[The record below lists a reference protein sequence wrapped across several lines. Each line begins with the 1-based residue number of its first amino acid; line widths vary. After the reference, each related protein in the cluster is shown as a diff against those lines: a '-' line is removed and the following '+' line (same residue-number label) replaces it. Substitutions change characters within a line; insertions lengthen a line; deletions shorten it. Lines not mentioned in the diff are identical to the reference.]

1 LSIQDAAASARAVTD
16 AILADLAKAERGVVV
31 DSPPGAG
38 KSALVVAAAA
48 SLAERGE
55 RVMVVGQTNE
65 QVDDLVDRMATEHGV
80 LRIGRL
86 SAQDYTPTRRVARHG
101 GVTVRTAVAD
111 LIDHPL
117 VVATAAKW
125 AMLTNS
131 GLTDSGARWPWAI
144 IDEAYQM
151 RSDSLLRIARLFD
164 KALFVGDPGQLDP
177 FSTVETERWLGLNW
191 DPMSSAVAVLL
202 TNNPG
207 IPVHTLPVSWRLP
220 ATAAP
225 VVSAAFYPFSGF
237 TAATGPSD
245 RAMRWNT
252 HPFGMTAF
260 DRALQVAA
268 DTGWALYELPHR
280 HTLRTDAEAI
290 DACAEL
296 AARVLLR
303 GAVAVSERPG
313 GPHDVTADRI
323 AIGVAHRDQAAA
335 VKRALR
341 ARAVAYPVLSGAGLN
356 NAGLSDTG
364 LNNPGLSDTGLS
376 DTGLSDAGLSDA
388 GLNDAGLSDAGLSD
402 AGLNNPGRD
411 VTKVVADTANR
422 LQGREFDVM
431 IMLHPLSGRRD
442 ATAFHLEAGRLCVLA
457 SRHRHACVVVARA
470 GIPELLDAHPSAE
483 PVHLGVPVKFPDGW
497 EAHQSFMAHL
507 AKFRVAGGA

>member
-1 LSIQDAAASARAVTD
+1 VSDGGEGRDPEHEPKTRAGNTASAVTD

-38 KSALVVAAAA
+38 KSTLVVAAAA

-65 QVDDLVDRMATEHGV
+65 QVDDLIDRMAGEHGV
-80 LRIGRL
+80 LQIGRL
-86 SAQDYTPTRRVARHG
+86 SAQDYTPSPRVARHVN
-101 GVTVRTAVAD
+101 VTARTAIAD
-111 LIDHPL
+111 LTDYPV

-125 AMLTNS
+125 AMLTS
-131 GLTDSGARWPWAI
+131 TGLTSTGLTSTGLPDSGAHWPWAI

-151 RSDSLLRIARLFD
+151 RSDSLLRIAHLFD

-177 FSTVETERWLGLNW
+177 FSAVETERWLGLNW

-220 ATAAP
+220 ASAAP

-237 TAATGPSD
+237 TAATGLSD

-260 DRALQVAA
+260 DLALQTAA

-280 HTLRTDAEAI
+280 HTLRTDAEAVG
-290 DACAEL
+290 ACAEL

-303 GAVAVSERPG
+303 GAVTVSERRG
-313 GPHDVTADRI
+313 SPHDVTADRI

-341 ARAVAYPVLSGAGLN
+341 QRALTYPVLSG
-356 NAGLSDTG
+356 
-364 LNNPGLSDTGLS
+364 PE
-376 DTGLSDAGLSDA
+376 
-388 GLNDAGLSDAGLSD
+388 
-402 AGLNNPGRD
+402 RD
-411 VTKVVADTANR
+411 VTRVVADTANR

-457 SRHRHACVVVARA
+457 SRHRHACIVVARA

-483 PVHLGVPVKFPDGW
+483 PMHLGVPVKFPDGW
-497 EAHQSFMAHL
+497 EAHQSFLAHL
-507 AKFRVAGGA
+507 ARFRVAGPAL

>member
-1 LSIQDAAASARAVTD
+1 
-16 AILADLAKAERGVVV
+16 
-31 DSPPGAG
+31 
-38 KSALVVAAAA
+38 
-48 SLAERGE
+48 
-55 RVMVVGQTNE
+55 
-65 QVDDLVDRMATEHGV
+65 
-80 LRIGRL
+80 
-86 SAQDYTPTRRVARHG
+86 
-101 GVTVRTAVAD
+101 
-111 LIDHPL
+111 
-117 VVATAAKW
+117 
-125 AMLTNS
+125 
-131 GLTDSGARWPWAI
+131 
-144 IDEAYQM
+144 
-151 RSDSLLRIARLFD
+151 
-164 KALFVGDPGQLDP
+164 
-177 FSTVETERWLGLNW
+177 
-191 DPMSSAVAVLL
+191 MSSAVAVLL

-237 TAATGPSD
+237 SAATELSD
-245 RAMRWNT
+245 RAMGWNT
-252 HPFGMTAF
+252 EPFGMNSF
-260 DRALQVAA
+260 DLALQMAA

-280 HTLRTDAEAI
+280 HALRTDAEAVG
-290 DACAEL
+290 ACAEL
-296 AARVLLR
+296 AARLLLR

-341 ARAVAYPVLSGAGLN
+341 ERALAYPVLSG
-356 NAGLSDTG
+356 
-364 LNNPGLSDTGLS
+364 PE
-376 DTGLSDAGLSDA
+376 
-388 GLNDAGLSDAGLSD
+388 
-402 AGLNNPGRD
+402 RD
-411 VTKVVADTANR
+411 VTQVVADTANR

-507 AKFRVAGGA
+507 SRSRVPASTPK

>member
-125 AMLTNS
+125 ATLANS

-252 HPFGMTAF
+252 HPFGMTTF

-341 ARAVAYPVLSGAGLN
+341 ARAVAYPVLSGAGLDDT
-356 NAGLSDTG
+356 GLDDTGLNDTG
-364 LNNPGLSDTGLS
+364 LNN
-376 DTGLSDAGLSDA
+376 A
-388 GLNDAGLSDAGLSD
+388 GLNDT
-402 AGLNNPGRD
+402 GLNNTGRD

>member
-1 LSIQDAAASARAVTD
+1 LSIKDAAASARMVTE
-16 AILADLAKAERGVVV
+16 AILGDLAKAERGVVV

-38 KSALVVAAAA
+38 KSTLVVAAAA

-55 RVMVVGQTNE
+55 HVMVVGQTNE
-65 QVDDLVDRMATEHGV
+65 QVDDLIDRLASEHGV

-86 SAQDYTPTRRVARHG
+86 SAQGYIPTERVEAHEN
-101 GVTVRTAVAD
+101 VSASSSIAD
-111 LIDHPL
+111 LSDLPL
-117 VVATAAKW
+117 VIATAAKW
-125 AMLTNS
+125 ATLAST
-131 GLTDSGARWPWAI
+131 GPTEPGAHWPWAI
-144 IDEAYQM
+144 VDEAYQM
-151 RSDSLLRIARLFD
+151 RSDALLRIAHLFD

-237 TAATGPSD
+237 TAATELSD

-252 HPFGMTAF
+252 EPFGMSSF
-260 DRALQVAA
+260 DLALQTAA
-268 DTGWALYELPHR
+268 ATGWALYELPHR
-280 HTLRTDAEAI
+280 QTVRTDGAAI

-296 AARVLLR
+296 AARLLLR
-303 GAVAVSERPG
+303 GAVTLSERG
-313 GPHDVTADRI
+313 RRDVTAERI
-323 AIGVAHRDQAAA
+323 AVGVAHRDQAAA
-335 VKRALR
+335 VRRALR
-341 ARAVAYPVLSGAGLN
+341 DRAAAYPVLGGSPEL
-356 NAGLSDTG
+356 
-364 LNNPGLSDTGLS
+364 
-376 DTGLSDAGLSDA
+376 
-388 GLNDAGLSDAGLSD
+388 
-402 AGLNNPGRD
+402 D
-411 VTKVVADTANR
+411 VTRVVADTANR

-507 AKFRVAGGA
+507 SRFRVPGD

>member
-1 LSIQDAAASARAVTD
+1 VSVSDAAASARAVTD

-38 KSALVVAAAA
+38 KSTLVVAAAA

-65 QVDDLVDRMATEHGV
+65 QVDDLIDRMASEHGV
-80 LRIGRL
+80 LQIGRL
-86 SAQDYTPTRRVARHG
+86 SAQDYTPAQRVARHAN
-101 GVTVRTAVAD
+101 VTARTAVAD

-117 VVATAAKW
+117 VIATAAKW
-125 AMLTNS
+125 AMLTNT
-131 GLTDSGARWPWAI
+131 GLDTEARWPWAI

-237 TAATGPSD
+237 TAATELSD

-252 HPFGMTAF
+252 RPFGMTSF
-260 DRALQVAA
+260 DLALQTAA
-268 DTGWALYELPHR
+268 DTGWALLELPHR
-280 HTLRTDAEAI
+280 HTLRTDAEAV

-296 AARVLLR
+296 AARILLR
-303 GAVAVSERPG
+303 GAVAVSELGRR
-313 GPHDVTADRI
+313 DVTAMRI

-341 ARAVAYPVLSGAGLN
+341 ARADAYPVLSGAVLN
-356 NAGLSDTG
+356 NTG
-364 LNNPGLSDTGLS
+364 LDNTGL
-376 DTGLSDAGLSDA
+376 DNT
-388 GLNDAGLSDAGLSD
+388 
-402 AGLNNPGRD
+402 GRD

-507 AKFRVAGGA
+507 AKFRVPK

>member
-1 LSIQDAAASARAVTD
+1 VSVGDAAASARAVTD

-38 KSALVVAAAA
+38 KSTLVVAAAA

-65 QVDDLVDRMATEHGV
+65 QVDDLIDRMASEHGV
-80 LRIGRL
+80 LQIGRL
-86 SAQDYTPTRRVARHG
+86 SAQDYTPAPRVAGHAN
-101 GVTVRTAVAD
+101 VTARTAVAD
-111 LIDHPL
+111 LIGHP
-117 VVATAAKW
+117 VVIATAAKW
-125 AMLTNS
+125 AMLSNT
-131 GLTDSGARWPWAI
+131 GLDTETRWPWAI

-207 IPVHTLPVSWRLP
+207 VPVHTLPVSWRLP

-237 TAATGPSD
+237 TAATELSD
-245 RAMRWNT
+245 RAMRWT
-252 HPFGMTAF
+252 TRPFGMTSF
-260 DRALQVAA
+260 DLALQSAA

-280 HTLRTDAEAI
+280 HTLRTDAEAV

-303 GAVAVSERPG
+303 GAVAVSERG
-313 GPHDVTADRI
+313 AHDVTADRI

-335 VKRALR
+335 VRRALR
-341 ARAVAYPVLSGAGLN
+341 ARAVAYPVLSGRALGNTGLDN
-356 NAGLSDTG
+356 TGLGNAGSDNTG
-364 LNNPGLSDTGLS
+364 LGNAGSDNS
-376 DTGLSDAGLSDA
+376 A
-388 GLNDAGLSDAGLSD
+388 
-402 AGLNNPGRD
+402 RD

-457 SRHRHACVVVARA
+457 SRHRHACIVVARA

-497 EAHQSFMAHL
+497 EAQQSFMAHL
-507 AKFRVAGGA
+507 ARFRVPK

>member
-1 LSIQDAAASARAVTD
+1 VSVKEAAASARAVTD

-38 KSALVVAAAA
+38 KSTLVVAAAA

-55 RVMVVGQTNE
+55 RVMVVGQTND
-65 QVDDLVDRMATEHGV
+65 QVDDLIDRVASEHGV
-80 LRIGRL
+80 LRVGRL
-86 SAQDYTPTRRVARHG
+86 SAQDYTPARRVARHPN
-101 GVTVRTAVAD
+101 VTARTSIAD
-111 LIDHPL
+111 LVDHPL
-117 VVATAAKW
+117 VIATAAKW
-125 AMLTNS
+125 ALLDTE
-131 GLTDSGARWPWAI
+131 ARWPWAI

-225 VVSAAFYPFSGF
+225 VISAAFYPFSGF
-237 TAATGPSD
+237 TAATEASD
-245 RAMRWNT
+245 RAMRWTT

-260 DRALQVAA
+260 DRALQTAA

-280 HTLRTDAEAI
+280 HTLRTDAEAVE
-290 DACAEL
+290 ACAEL
-296 AARVLLR
+296 AARALLR
-303 GAVAVSERPG
+303 GAVAVSERG
-313 GPHDVTADRI
+313 RRDVTADRI

-341 ARAVAYPVLSGAGLN
+341 ARAAAYPVLSG
-356 NAGLSDTG
+356 
-364 LNNPGLSDTGLS
+364 PR
-376 DTGLSDAGLSDA
+376 
-388 GLNDAGLSDAGLSD
+388 
-402 AGLNNPGRD
+402 RD
-411 VTKVVADTANR
+411 MTKVVADTANR
-422 LQGREFDVM
+422 LQGREFDVL

-507 AKFRVAGGA
+507 ARYRVRQ

>member
-1 LSIQDAAASARAVTD
+1 
-16 AILADLAKAERGVVV
+16 
-31 DSPPGAG
+31 
-38 KSALVVAAAA
+38 
-48 SLAERGE
+48 
-55 RVMVVGQTNE
+55 MVVGQTND
-65 QVDDLVDRMATEHGV
+65 QVDDLIDRMASEHGV

-86 SAQDYTPTRRVARHG
+86 SAQDYTPAQRVARHPN
-101 GVTVRTAVAD
+101 VTARTAVAD

-117 VVATAAKW
+117 VIATAAKW
-125 AMLTNS
+125 AMLTNT
-131 GLTDSGARWPWAI
+131 GLDTETRWPWAI
-144 IDEAYQM
+144 NDEAYQM

-177 FSTVETERWLGLNW
+177 FSAVETERWLGLNW

-225 VVSAAFYPFSGF
+225 VISAAFYPFSGF
-237 TAATGPSD
+237 TAATELSD
-245 RAMRWNT
+245 TALRWAT
-252 HPFGMTAF
+252 RPFGMPAF
-260 DRALQVAA
+260 DRALQTAA
-268 DTGWALYELPHR
+268 GTGWALYELPHR
-280 HTLRTDAEAI
+280 HTLRTDAEAVE
-290 DACAEL
+290 ACAEL

-303 GAVAVSERPG
+303 GAVAVSERG
-313 GPHDVTADRI
+313 RRDVTADRI

-341 ARAVAYPVLSGAGLN
+341 ARAAAYPVLS
-356 NAGLSDTG
+356 ST
-364 LNNPGLSDTGLS
+364 
-376 DTGLSDAGLSDA
+376 
-388 GLNDAGLSDAGLSD
+388 
-402 AGLNNPGRD
+402 GRD

-422 LQGREFDVM
+422 LQGREFDVL

-442 ATAFHLEAGRLCVLA
+442 ATAFHLEAGGVAVLA

-497 EAHQSFMAHL
+497 EAQQSFMAHL
-507 AKFRVAGGA
+507 ARYRVPK

>member
-1 LSIQDAAASARAVTD
+1 MSIAEAAASARVVTE
-16 AILADLAKAERGVVV
+16 AILGDLAKAERGVVV

-38 KSALVVAAAA
+38 KSTLVVAAAA

-65 QVDDLVDRMATEHGV
+65 QVDDLIDRMASEHGV

-86 SAQDYTPTRRVARHG
+86 SAQGYIPAERIARHPN
-101 GVTVRTAVAD
+101 VTASPSVAD
-111 LIDHPL
+111 LSDFP
-117 VVATAAKW
+117 VTVATAAKW
-125 AMLTNS
+125 GTLTSS
-131 GLTDSGARWPWAI
+131 GLADPGVRWPWAI
-144 IDEAYQM
+144 VDEAYQM
-151 RSDSLLRIARLFD
+151 RSDALLRVACLFG

-177 FSTVETERWLGLNW
+177 FSTVETQRWLGLNW

-202 TNNPG
+202 TNNPD

-237 TAATGPSD
+237 TAATGRDD
-245 RAMRWNT
+245 RAIRWNT
-252 HPFGMTAF
+252 QPFGVNAV
-260 DRALQVAA
+260 DRALQLAA
-268 DTGWALYELPHR
+268 ETGWALYELPHR
-280 HTLRTDAEAI
+280 HTLRTDGEAA
-290 DACAEL
+290 DACAAL

-303 GAVAVSERPG
+303 GAVATSERG
-313 GPHDVTADRI
+313 SRDVTAERI

-335 VKRALR
+335 VRRALR
-341 ARAVAYPVLSGAGLN
+341 EQAAAYPVLA
-356 NAGLSDTG
+356 A
-364 LNNPGLSDTGLS
+364 PE
-376 DTGLSDAGLSDA
+376 
-388 GLNDAGLSDAGLSD
+388 
-402 AGLNNPGRD
+402 RD
-411 VTKVVADTANR
+411 VTRVVTDTANR
-422 LQGREFDVM
+422 LQGREFDLV

-470 GIPELLDAHPSAE
+470 GIAELLDAHPSAE

-497 EAHQSFMAHL
+497 EAHQSFMSHL
-507 AKFRVAGGA
+507 SRFRVPAE